1 MIMEIEIKPSVL
13 KAIHD
18 IAEKSYPNECCGFVF
33 GETGQQ
39 VRAEE
44 VSEVVNGSVENHQ
57 VHYTIPPLE
66 FMRAERYALENNKQL
81 VGVFHSHP
89 DHPPRPSGRDLE
101 DALPEL
107 SYFITSVHQG
117 QAIDTRSWR
126 LSEERRFLEEP
137 IQINYNSNN

>member
-1 MIMEIEIKPSVL
+1 MDIEIKPSVL

-18 IAEKSYPNECCGFVF
+18 IAEKTYPYECCGFIF
-33 GETGQQ
+33 GEAGQPL
-39 VRAEE
+39 RAEE
-44 VSEVVNGSVENHQ
+44 VREVVNNSNENHK

-66 FMRAERYALENNKQL
+66 FMRAERYALENNKLL

-89 DHPPRPSGRDLE
+89 DHPPRPSARDLE

-117 QAIDTRSWR
+117 QALDTRSWR
-126 LSEERRFLEEP
+126 LSEQRVFQEETLK
-137 IQINYNSNN
+137 INYHSNN